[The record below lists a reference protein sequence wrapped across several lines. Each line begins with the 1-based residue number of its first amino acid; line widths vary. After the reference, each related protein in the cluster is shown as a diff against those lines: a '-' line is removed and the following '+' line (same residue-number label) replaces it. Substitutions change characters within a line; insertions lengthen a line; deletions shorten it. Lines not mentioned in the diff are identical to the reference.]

1 MPNLLEDAQK
11 DPKGASYGAFLNPLI
26 LTKPNVMNSRPWRG
40 AEIGGGNAHSTARSL
55 AKMYGALARGGELDG
70 HRMML
75 GRAVIRSRPGNTDDD
90 ALFARLHAAATGNG
104 LRAEYESVRTSGRG
118 RLIGLRR
125 SSPEG
130 RLRLLMNQMANG
142 LLVDARA
149 KALFDALY
157 AAL

>member
-70 HRMML
+70 HRIMRPESLERCWAEQSFGLDQVTQMTTRFSLGFML
-75 GRAVIRSRPGNTDDD
+75 PQPGMGYGPNMK
-90 ALFARLHAAATGNG
+90 AFGHPGAGGSLGFADPVQKVGFG
-104 LRAEYESVRTSGRG
+104 Y
-118 RLIGLRR
+118 
-125 SSPEG
+125 
-130 RLRLLMNQMANG
+130 
-142 LLVDARA
+142 
-149 KALFDALY
+149 
-157 AAL
+157 